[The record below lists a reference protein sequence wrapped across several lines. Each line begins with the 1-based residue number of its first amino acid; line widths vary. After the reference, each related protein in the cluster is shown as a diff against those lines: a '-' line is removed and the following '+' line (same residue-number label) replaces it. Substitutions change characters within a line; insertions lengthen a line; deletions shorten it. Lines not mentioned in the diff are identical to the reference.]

1 MVRLFGY
8 RSGSSFLHK
17 CDARIKLISLFV
29 LGTFVF
35 LLPRNAALACIVLF
49 FMLSPAIRFPMKEI
63 LSSLKPLVY
72 YALILYSSSIV
83 SALFAHAPFPLP
95 FIPSERDIVI
105 LCRLALAFL
114 IANAVYRT
122 TSPLELRE
130 AVESIERGV
139 VRIFRQRAEYR
150 RLLFSESL
158 SLLIVLIPEVF
169 AVWQAVFRAWK
180 ARRGKKGIRMVLTL
194 FPVFISVCMKRTYI
208 MSLALKAR
216 KLQKIDNG

>member
-1 MVRLFGY
+1 MLKLFGY

-139 VRIFRQRAEYR
+139 VRIFRKKTEYR

-180 ARRGKKGIRMVLTL
+180 ARRGKKGIRMIITL
-194 FPVFISVCMKRTYI
+194 FPVFISVCMKRTYVTA
-208 MSLALKAR
+208 LALKAR
-216 KLQKIDNG
+216 RLENR

>member
-1 MVRLFGY
+1 MVKLFGY

-35 LLPRNAALACIVLF
+35 ILPRNAAIACIAIF
-49 FMLSPAIRFPMKEI
+49 FALSPVIRFPLKEI
-63 LSSLKPLVY
+63 FLSLKPVMY

-83 SALFAHAPFPLP
+83 SALFAHAPFPIML
-95 FIPSERDIVI
+95 IPSERDIVI

-114 IANAVYRT
+114 IANSIYRT

-130 AVESIERGV
+130 AVESIEKGV
-139 VRIFRQRAEYR
+139 VRIFRKKTEYR
-150 RLLFSESL
+150 RLLFSESF

-180 ARRGKKGIRMVLTL
+180 ARRGKKGIRMIITL
-194 FPVFISVCMKRTYI
+194 FPVFISVCMKRTYV

-216 KLQKIDNG
+216 RPENT

>member
-1 MVRLFGY
+1 MVKLFGY

-83 SALFAHAPFPLP
+83 SALFAHAPFPIML
-95 FIPSERDIVI
+95 IPSERDIVI

-139 VRIFRQRAEYR
+139 VRIFRKKTEYR

-169 AVWQAVFRAWK
+169 DVWQAVFRAWK
-180 ARRGKKGIRMVLTL
+180 ARRGKKGIRMIITL
-194 FPVFISVCMKRTYI
+194 FPVFISVCMKRTYVTA
-208 MSLALKAR
+208 LALKAR
-216 KLQKIDNG
+216 RLENR

>member
-83 SALFAHAPFPLP
+83 SALFAHAPFPIML
-95 FIPSERDIVI
+95 IPSERDIVI

-139 VRIFRQRAEYR
+139 VRIFRKKTEYR

-169 AVWQAVFRAWK
+169 DVWQAVFRAWK
-180 ARRGKKGIRMVLTL
+180 ARRGKKGIRMIITL
-194 FPVFISVCMKRTYI
+194 FPVFISVCMKRTYVTA
-208 MSLALKAR
+208 LALKAR
-216 KLQKIDNG
+216 RFENR

>member
-1 MVRLFGY
+1 MVKLFGY

-139 VRIFRQRAEYR
+139 VRIFWKKTEYR

-180 ARRGKKGIRMVLTL
+180 ARRGKKGIRMIITL
-194 FPVFISVCMKRTYI
+194 FPVFISVCMKRTYVTA
-208 MSLALKAR
+208 LALKAR
-216 KLQKIDNG
+216 RLENR

>member
-1 MVRLFGY
+1 MVKLFGY

-17 CDARIKLISLFV
+17 CDARIKLVSLFV

-35 LLPRNAALACIVLF
+35 ILPRNAALACIALF
-49 FMLSPAIRFPMKEI
+49 FALSPAIRFPMKEI

-83 SALFAHAPFPLP
+83 SALFAHEAFPIM

-139 VRIFRQRAEYR
+139 VRIFRKKTEYR

-194 FPVFISVCMKRTYI
+194 FPVFISVCMKRTYVTV
-208 MSLALKAR
+208 LALKAR
-216 KLQKIDNG
+216 RLENR

>member
-1 MVRLFGY
+1 MVKLFGY

-17 CDARIKLISLFV
+17 CDARIKLVSLFV

-35 LLPRNAALACIVLF
+35 ILPRNAALACIALF
-49 FMLSPAIRFPMKEI
+49 FALSPVIRFPMKEI

-83 SALFAHAPFPLP
+83 SAFFAHAPFPLP

-139 VRIFRQRAEYR
+139 VRILRKKTEYR

-169 AVWQAVFRAWK
+169 DVWQAVFRAWK
-180 ARRGKKGIRMVLTL
+180 ARRGKKGIRMIITL
-194 FPVFISVCMKRTYI
+194 FPVFISVCMKRTYVTA
-208 MSLALKAR
+208 LALKAR
-216 KLQKIDNG
+216 RLENR

>member
-17 CDARIKLISLFV
+17 CDARVKLISLFV

-35 LLPRNAALACIVLF
+35 ILPRNAAIACIAIF
-49 FMLSPAIRFPMKEI
+49 FALSPVIRFPLKEI
-63 LSSLKPLVY
+63 FLSLKPVMY
-72 YALILYSSSIV
+72 YALLLYISSIV
-83 SALFAHAPFPLP
+83 SALSAHAPFPLP

-114 IANAVYRT
+114 IANSIYRT

-130 AVESIERGV
+130 AVESIEKGV
-139 VRIFRQRAEYR
+139 VRIFRKKTEYR
-150 RLLFSESL
+150 RLLFSESF

-180 ARRGKKGIRMVLTL
+180 ARRGKKGIRMIITL
-194 FPVFISVCMKRTYI
+194 FPVFISVCMKRTYV

-216 KLQKIDNG
+216 RPENT

>member
-1 MVRLFGY
+1 MVKLFGY

-17 CDARIKLISLFV
+17 CDARIKLVSLFV

-35 LLPRNAALACIVLF
+35 ILPRNAALACIALF
-49 FMLSPAIRFPMKEI
+49 FALSPAIRFPMKEI

-139 VRIFRQRAEYR
+139 VRIFRKKTEYR

-158 SLLIVLIPEVF
+158 SLLIVGQP
-169 AVWQAVFRAWK
+169 AVFELWGAGFSGW
-180 ARRGKKGIRMVLTL
+180 
-194 FPVFISVCMKRTYI
+194 
-208 MSLALKAR
+208 
-216 KLQKIDNG
+216 

>member
-17 CDARIKLISLFV
+17 CDARIKLVSLFV

-35 LLPRNAALACIVLF
+35 ILPRNAAIACIAIF
-49 FMLSPAIRFPMKEI
+49 FVLSPVIRFPLKEI
-63 LSSLKPLVY
+63 FLSLKPLVY

-83 SALFAHAPFPLP
+83 SVLFAHAPFPLP

-158 SLLIVLIPEVF
+158 S
-169 AVWQAVFRAWK
+169 
-180 ARRGKKGIRMVLTL
+180 
-194 FPVFISVCMKRTYI
+194 
-208 MSLALKAR
+208 
-216 KLQKIDNG
+216 

>member
-1 MVRLFGY
+1 MVKLFGY

-35 LLPRNAALACIVLF
+35 LLPRNAALACIALF
-49 FMLSPAIRFPMKEI
+49 FALSPAIRFPMKEI

-83 SALFAHAPFPLP
+83 SALFAHAPFPIML
-95 FIPSERDIVI
+95 IPSERDIVI

-122 TSPLELRE
+122 TSSLELRE

-139 VRIFRQRAEYR
+139 VRIFRKKTEYR

-180 ARRGKKGIRMVLTL
+180 ARRGKKGIRMIITL
-194 FPVFISVCMKRTYI
+194 FPVFISVCMKRTYVTA
-208 MSLALKAR
+208 LALKAR
-216 KLQKIDNG
+216 RLENR

>member
-1 MVRLFGY
+1 MVKLFGY

-17 CDARIKLISLFV
+17 CDARITLVSLFV

-35 LLPRNAALACIVLF
+35 ILPRNAALACIALF
-49 FMLSPAIRFPMKEI
+49 FALSPVIRFPVKEI

-83 SALFAHAPFPLP
+83 SALFAHAPFPIML
-95 FIPSERDIVI
+95 IPSERDIVI

-139 VRIFRQRAEYR
+139 VRIFRKKTEYR

-169 AVWQAVFRAWK
+169 DVWQAVFRAWK
-180 ARRGKKGIRMVLTL
+180 ARRGKKGIRMIITL
-194 FPVFISVCMKRTYI
+194 FPVFISVCMKRTYVTA
-208 MSLALKAR
+208 LALKAR
-216 KLQKIDNG
+216 RLENR

>member
-1 MVRLFGY
+1 MVKLFGY

-83 SALFAHAPFPLP
+83 SALFAHAPFPIML
-95 FIPSERDIVI
+95 IPSERDIVI

-139 VRIFRQRAEYR
+139 VRIFRKKTEYR

-194 FPVFISVCMKRTYI
+194 FPVFISVCMKRTYVTV
-208 MSLALKAR
+208 LALKAR
-216 KLQKIDNG
+216 RLENR